1 MHFEYVPLSP
11 NFLASYNSKRSTFC
25 KADWT
30 GAVRFLPL
38 RARVGSRGFSQ
49 PRSPGAL
56 CSLAPPPGASR
67 GQRLRPA
74 WLVLCRQPSPSEPWL
89 SLQGQWHSNV
99 FSGLGTMAHCSGV
112 VYRGMWINGHPVGR
126 CPPALLWAFR
136 GPLMGHAW
144 VCLLLL
150 RWPWTVT
157 QEVLHKEVSRGR
169 GQSGLSDPT
178 SSQEARLGVVS
189 KGVLTCRAP

>member
-1 MHFEYVPLSP
+1 
-11 NFLASYNSKRSTFC
+11 
-25 KADWT
+25 
-30 GAVRFLPL
+30 
-38 RARVGSRGFSQ
+38 
-49 PRSPGAL
+49 
-56 CSLAPPPGASR
+56 
-67 GQRLRPA
+67 
-74 WLVLCRQPSPSEPWL
+74 
-89 SLQGQWHSNV
+89 
-99 FSGLGTMAHCSGV
+99 MAHCSGV

-136 GPLMGHAW
+136 GPLMGHTW

-157 QEVLHKEVSRGR
+157 QEVLDKEVSRGR